1 MNKQSVWTG
10 MAGSEKHKFLGV
22 SLIPYSHF
30 VCYTVLYC
38 RVPGVYLCLVGF

>member
-10 MAGSEKHKFLGV
+10 MAGSEKHEFLGI
-22 SLIPYSHF
+22 SLIAYSHF